1 MIPYSKL
8 NSHGNDFILVE
19 NDGTK
24 PSLSI
29 DQIKYYSKRE
39 VIGCDQFFIIN
50 TSNIENIVCDVFNQD
65 GTKACQCGNGL
76 RATMLYLNKKYN
88 LKRARLVVCNQVYQA
103 EYDNELISV
112 NMGSPMYVDKI
123 DRLNESKYSIE
134 KDGLVVTLDE
144 LDSDLEFSFI
154 PLSIGNDHCVVFS
167 PESINYKERISEI
180 INEIYN
186 GIMNIGFIKN
196 AANFM
201 SDDKTILDIMV
212 NERGAGY
219 TDSCGSGATA
229 AAICMFKLYELSHE
243 SRVSRSMIRVK
254 QKGGIL
260 DIKKTYNPDEFM
272 LIGPSSFDGEGELTS
287 SGNRSHRC

>member
-24 PSLSI
+24 PSLSV
-29 DQIKYYSKRE
+29 DQIKYFSKRD

-50 TSNIENIVCDVFNQD
+50 TSNIDNIVCDVFNQD

-134 KDGLVVTLDE
+134 KDGLVVKLNE

-154 PLSIGNDHCVVFS
+154 PLTIGNDHCVVFS

-196 AANFM
+196 AADFM

-243 SRVSRSMIRVK
+243 SRVTRSMIRVK

-272 LIGPSSFDGEGELTS
+272 LIGPSSFDGEGALE
-287 SGNRSHRC
+287 

>member
-29 DQIKYYSKRE
+29 DQIKYYSKRD

-134 KDGLVVTLDE
+134 RNGLVVTLDE
-144 LDSDLEFSFI
+144 LDSDLKFSFI

-196 AANFM
+196 AADFM

-243 SRVSRSMIRVK
+243 SRVTRSMIRVK

-272 LIGPSSFDGEGELTS
+272 LIGPSSFDGEGALE
-287 SGNRSHRC
+287 

>member
-88 LKRARLVVCNQVYQA
+88 LKRARLIVCNQVYQA

-196 AANFM
+196 AADFM
-201 SDDKTILDIMV
+201 SDDKIILDIMV

-272 LIGPSSFDGEGELTS
+272 LIGPSSFDGEGALE
-287 SGNRSHRC
+287 

>member
-167 PESINYKERISEI
+167 PESINYKEQISEI

-196 AANFM
+196 AADFM

-243 SRVSRSMIRVK
+243 SRVTRSMIRVK

-272 LIGPSSFDGEGELTS
+272 LIGPSSFDGEGALE
-287 SGNRSHRC
+287 

>member
-88 LKRARLVVCNQVYQA
+88 LKRARLIVCNQVYQA

-112 NMGSPMYVDKI
+112 NMGSPIYVDKI

-196 AANFM
+196 AADFM
-201 SDDKTILDIMV
+201 SDDKIILDIMV

-243 SRVSRSMIRVK
+243 SRVTRSMIRVK

-272 LIGPSSFDGEGELTS
+272 LIGPSSFDGEGALE
-287 SGNRSHRC
+287 

>member
-24 PSLSI
+24 PSLSV
-29 DQIKYYSKRE
+29 DQIKYYSKRD

-103 EYDNELISV
+103 EYHNDLISV
-112 NMGSPMYVDKI
+112 NMGSPMYVDRI

-134 KDGLVVTLDE
+134 RNGLVVTLDE

-196 AANFM
+196 AADFM
-201 SDDKTILDIMV
+201 SDDKTILEIIV

-243 SRVSRSMIRVK
+243 SRVTRSMIRVK

-260 DIKKTYNPDEFM
+260 DIKKTYNPDEFI
-272 LIGPSSFDGEGELTS
+272 LIGPSSFDGEGALE
-287 SGNRSHRC
+287 

>member
-123 DRLNESKYSIE
+123 DQLNESKYSIE

-144 LDSDLEFSFI
+144 LDSDLNFSFI

-167 PESINYKERISEI
+167 PGSINYKERISEI

-196 AANFM
+196 AADFM

-243 SRVSRSMIRVK
+243 SRVTRSMIRVK

-272 LIGPSSFDGEGELTS
+272 LIGPSSFDGEGALE
-287 SGNRSHRC
+287 

>member
-24 PSLSI
+24 PSLSV
-29 DQIKYYSKRE
+29 DQIKYYSKRD

-50 TSNIENIVCDVFNQD
+50 TSNIDNIVCDVFNQD

-134 KDGLVVTLDE
+134 KDDLVVKLNE

-154 PLSIGNDHCVVFS
+154 PLTIGNDHCVVFS

-196 AANFM
+196 AADFM

-243 SRVSRSMIRVK
+243 SRVTRSVIRVK

-272 LIGPSSFDGEGELTS
+272 LIGPSSFDGEGALE
-287 SGNRSHRC
+287 

>member
-88 LKRARLVVCNQVYQA
+88 LKRARLVVCDQVYQA

-112 NMGSPMYVDKI
+112 NMGSPVYIDKI

-196 AANFM
+196 AADFM

-243 SRVSRSMIRVK
+243 SRVTRSMIRVK
-254 QKGGIL
+254 QKGGIV

-272 LIGPSSFDGEGELTS
+272 LIGPSSFDGEGALE
-287 SGNRSHRC
+287 

>member
-24 PSLSI
+24 PSLSV
-29 DQIKYYSKRE
+29 DQIKYYSKRD

-201 SDDKTILDIMV
+201 SDDKTILDIVV

-272 LIGPSSFDGEGELTS
+272 LIGPSSFDGEGALE
-287 SGNRSHRC
+287 

>member
-19 NDGTK
+19 NDETK

-112 NMGSPMYVDKI
+112 NMGSPMYVDNI
-123 DRLNESKYSIE
+123 HRLNENKYSIE

-167 PESINYKERISEI
+167 PESINYKERIGEI
-180 INEIYN
+180 IHEIYN

-196 AANFM
+196 AADFM
-201 SDDKTILDIMV
+201 SDDKTILEIIV

-243 SRVSRSMIRVK
+243 SRVTRSMIRVK

-272 LIGPSSFDGEGELTS
+272 LIGPSSFDGEGALE
-287 SGNRSHRC
+287 

>member
-24 PSLSI
+24 PSLSV
-29 DQIKYYSKRE
+29 DQIKYYSKRD

-186 GIMNIGFIKN
+186 GTMNIGFIKN
-196 AANFM
+196 A
-201 SDDKTILDIMV
+201 SDFISNDKTILDIMV

-243 SRVSRSMIRVK
+243 SRVTRSMIRVK

-272 LIGPSSFDGEGELTS
+272 LIGPSSFDGEGALE
-287 SGNRSHRC
+287 

>member
-88 LKRARLVVCNQVYQA
+88 LKRARLVVCDQVYQA

-196 AANFM
+196 AADFM

-243 SRVSRSMIRVK
+243 SRVTRSMIRVK

-272 LIGPSSFDGEGELTS
+272 LIGPSSFDGEGALE
-287 SGNRSHRC
+287 

>member
-29 DQIKYYSKRE
+29 DQIKYYSKRD

-76 RATMLYLNKKYN
+76 RATMLYLNRKYN

-103 EYDNELISV
+103 ECDNELISV
-112 NMGSPMYVDKI
+112 NMGSPKYVDNI

-144 LDSDLEFSFI
+144 LGSDLMFSFI
-154 PLSIGNDHCVVFS
+154 PLSIGNDHCIVFS
-167 PESINYKERISEI
+167 SESINHKERISEI

-196 AANFM
+196 AADFM

-243 SRVSRSMIRVK
+243 SRVAQSMIRVK
-254 QKGGIL
+254 QKGGVL

-272 LIGPSSFDGEGELTS
+272 LIGPSSFDGEGALE
-287 SGNRSHRC
+287 

>member
-24 PSLSI
+24 PSLSV
-29 DQIKYYSKRE
+29 DKIKYYSKRD

-50 TSNIENIVCDVFNQD
+50 TSDIENIVCDVFNQD

-88 LKRARLVVCNQVYQA
+88 LKKARLVVCNQVYQA

-196 AANFM
+196 AADFM

-260 DIKKTYNPDEFM
+260 DIKKNYNPDEFM
-272 LIGPSSFDGEGELTS
+272 LIGPSSFDGEGALE
-287 SGNRSHRC
+287 

>member
-19 NDGTK
+19 NDGTG
-24 PSLSI
+24 PSLSV
-29 DQIKYYSKRE
+29 DQIKYYSKRD

-88 LKRARLVVCNQVYQA
+88 LKRARLIVCNQVYQA
-103 EYDNELISV
+103 EYDNELISI

-196 AANFM
+196 AADFM

-243 SRVSRSMIRVK
+243 SRVTRSMIRVK

-272 LIGPSSFDGEGELTS
+272 LIGPSSFDGEGALE
-287 SGNRSHRC
+287 

>member
-24 PSLSI
+24 PSLSV
-29 DQIKYYSKRE
+29 DQIKYYSKRD

-112 NMGSPMYVDKI
+112 NMGSPIYVDKI
-123 DRLNESKYSIE
+123 DLLNESKYSIE
-134 KDGLVVTLDE
+134 NDGLVVTLDE
-144 LDSDLEFSFI
+144 LDSDLKFSFI

-186 GIMNIGFIKN
+186 GTMNIGFINN
-196 AANFM
+196 ASDFM

-243 SRVSRSMIRVK
+243 SRVTQSMIRVK

-272 LIGPSSFDGEGELTS
+272 LIGPSTFDGEGALE
-287 SGNRSHRC
+287 

>member
-24 PSLSI
+24 PSLSV
-29 DQIKYYSKRE
+29 DQIKYYSKRD

-76 RATMLYLNKKYN
+76 RATMLYLNRKYN

-103 EYDNELISV
+103 ECDNELISV

-167 PESINYKERISEI
+167 SESINYKERISEI

-196 AANFM
+196 AADFM

-243 SRVSRSMIRVK
+243 SRVTQSMIRVK

-260 DIKKTYNPDEFM
+260 NIKKTYNPDEFM
-272 LIGPSSFDGEGELTS
+272 LIGPSSFDGEGALE
-287 SGNRSHRC
+287 

>member
-24 PSLSI
+24 PSLSV
-29 DQIKYYSKRE
+29 DQIKYYSKRD

-134 KDGLVVTLDE
+134 KDGLVVKLNE

-154 PLSIGNDHCVVFS
+154 PLTIGNDHCVVFS

-196 AANFM
+196 AADFM

-243 SRVSRSMIRVK
+243 SRVTRSVIRVK

-272 LIGPSSFDGEGELTS
+272 LIGPSSFDGEGALE
-287 SGNRSHRC
+287 

>member
-88 LKRARLVVCNQVYQA
+88 LKRARLVVCDQVYQA

-112 NMGSPMYVDKI
+112 NMGSPIYVDKI

-167 PESINYKERISEI
+167 PGSINYKERISEI

-196 AANFM
+196 AADFM
-201 SDDKTILDIMV
+201 SDDKTILDIIV

-243 SRVSRSMIRVK
+243 SRVTQSKIRVK

-272 LIGPSSFDGEGELTS
+272 LIGPSSFDGEGALE
-287 SGNRSHRC
+287 

>member
-19 NDGTK
+19 NDETK
-24 PSLSI
+24 PSLTI

-134 KDGLVVTLDE
+134 KDGLVVTLEE

-186 GIMNIGFIKN
+186 GMMNIGFIKN
-196 AANFM
+196 AADFM

-243 SRVSRSMIRVK
+243 SRVTRSMIRVK

-260 DIKKTYNPDEFM
+260 DIKKTYNPDEFI
-272 LIGPSSFDGEGELTS
+272 LIGPSSFDGEGALE
-287 SGNRSHRC
+287 

>member
-39 VIGCDQFFIIN
+39 VIGCDQFFVIN

-88 LKRARLVVCNQVYQA
+88 LKRARLVVCDQVYQA

-196 AANFM
+196 AADFM

-243 SRVSRSMIRVK
+243 SRVTRSMIRVK

-272 LIGPSSFDGEGELTS
+272 LIGPSSFDGEGALE
-287 SGNRSHRC
+287 

>member
-19 NDGTK
+19 NDGTG
-24 PSLSI
+24 PSLSV
-29 DQIKYYSKRE
+29 DQIKYYSKRD

-196 AANFM
+196 AADFM

-243 SRVSRSMIRVK
+243 SRVTRSMIRVK

-272 LIGPSSFDGEGELTS
+272 LIGPSSFDGEGALE
-287 SGNRSHRC
+287 

>member
-134 KDGLVVTLDE
+134 KDGLVVKLNE

-154 PLSIGNDHCVVFS
+154 PLTIGNDHCVVFS

-196 AANFM
+196 AADFM

-243 SRVSRSMIRVK
+243 SRVTRSMIRVK

-260 DIKKTYNPDEFM
+260 DIKKTYNPDEFI
-272 LIGPSSFDGEGELTS
+272 LIGPSSFDGEGALE
-287 SGNRSHRC
+287 

>member
-24 PSLSI
+24 PSLSV
-29 DQIKYYSKRE
+29 DQIKYYSKRD

-103 EYDNELISV
+103 ECDNESISV

-123 DRLNESKYSIE
+123 DRLNENKYSIE
-134 KDGLVVTLDE
+134 KDGLVVMLDE
-144 LDSDLEFSFI
+144 LDSDLKFSFI

-196 AANFM
+196 AADFM
-201 SDDKTILDIMV
+201 SDDKTILDIIV

-243 SRVSRSMIRVK
+243 SRVTRSMIRVK

-260 DIKKTYNPDEFM
+260 DIKKTYNPDEFI
-272 LIGPSSFDGEGELTS
+272 LIGPSSFDGEGALE
-287 SGNRSHRC
+287 

>member
-19 NDGTK
+19 NDGNK

-39 VIGCDQFFIIN
+39 VIGCDQFFVIN

-134 KDGLVVTLDE
+134 KDGLVVKLNE

-154 PLSIGNDHCVVFS
+154 PLTIGNDHCVVFS

-201 SDDKTILDIMV
+201 SDDKTILDIVV

-272 LIGPSSFDGEGELTS
+272 LIGPSSFDGEGALE
-287 SGNRSHRC
+287 

>member
-123 DRLNESKYSIE
+123 DRLNESKYSID

-196 AANFM
+196 AADFM

-243 SRVSRSMIRVK
+243 SRVTRSMIRVK

-272 LIGPSSFDGEGELTS
+272 LIGPSSFDGEGALE
-287 SGNRSHRC
+287 

>member
-19 NDGTK
+19 KDGTE

-29 DQIKYYSKRE
+29 DQIKYYSKRD

-123 DRLNESKYSIE
+123 DRLNESKYSID

-196 AANFM
+196 AADFM

-229 AAICMFKLYELSHE
+229 AAICCLN
-243 SRVSRSMIRVK
+243 SM
-254 QKGGIL
+254 
-260 DIKKTYNPDEFM
+260 N
-272 LIGPSSFDGEGELTS
+272 
-287 SGNRSHRC
+287 

>member
-24 PSLSI
+24 PSLSV
-29 DQIKYYSKRE
+29 DQIKYYSKRD

-134 KDGLVVTLDE
+134 KDGLVITLDE
-144 LDSDLEFSFI
+144 LDSDLKFSFI

-196 AANFM
+196 AADFM

-243 SRVSRSMIRVK
+243 SRVTRSMIRVK

-260 DIKKTYNPDEFM
+260 DIRKTYNPDEFI
-272 LIGPSSFDGEGELTS
+272 LIGPSSFDGEGALE
-287 SGNRSHRC
+287 

>member
-24 PSLSI
+24 PSLSV
-29 DQIKYYSKRE
+29 DQIKYYSKRD

-103 EYDNELISV
+103 ECDNELISV
-112 NMGSPMYVDKI
+112 NMGSPVYVDKI

-144 LDSDLEFSFI
+144 LDSDLKFSFI

-196 AANFM
+196 AADFM
-201 SDDKTILDIMV
+201 SDDRTILDIMV

-243 SRVSRSMIRVK
+243 SRVTRSMIRVK

-272 LIGPSSFDGEGELTS
+272 LIGPSSFDGEGALE
-287 SGNRSHRC
+287 

>member
-24 PSLSI
+24 PSLSL
-29 DQIKYYSKRE
+29 DQIKYYSKRD

-103 EYDNELISV
+103 EYDNELISI

-196 AANFM
+196 AADFM
-201 SDDKTILDIMV
+201 SDDKTILDIVV

-243 SRVSRSMIRVK
+243 SRVTRSMIRVK

-272 LIGPSSFDGEGELTS
+272 LIGPSSFDGEGALE
-287 SGNRSHRC
+287 

>member
-19 NDGTK
+19 SNGSQ
-24 PSLSI
+24 PSLSV
-29 DQIKYYSKRE
+29 DQIKYYSKRD

-123 DRLNESKYSIE
+123 DRLNENKYSIE

-154 PLSIGNDHCVVFS
+154 PLTIGNDHCVDFS

-196 AANFM
+196 AADFM

-243 SRVSRSMIRVK
+243 SRVTRSMIRVK

-272 LIGPSSFDGEGELTS
+272 LIGPSSFDGEGALE
-287 SGNRSHRC
+287 

>member
-88 LKRARLVVCNQVYQA
+88 LKRARLIVCNQVYQA

-196 AANFM
+196 AADFM

-243 SRVSRSMIRVK
+243 SRVTRSMIRVK

-260 DIKKTYNPDEFM
+260 DIKKTYNPDEFV
-272 LIGPSSFDGEGELTS
+272 LIGPSSFDGEGALE
-287 SGNRSHRC
+287 

>member
-24 PSLSI
+24 PSLSV
-29 DQIKYYSKRE
+29 DQIKYYSKRD

-50 TSNIENIVCDVFNQD
+50 TSNKESIVCDVFNQD

-123 DRLNESKYSIE
+123 DLLNESKYSIE
-134 KDGLVVTLDE
+134 NDGLVVTLDE
-144 LDSDLEFSFI
+144 LDSDLKFSFI

-167 PESINYKERISEI
+167 PESINHKERIGEI

-196 AANFM
+196 AADFM
-201 SDDKTILDIMV
+201 SDDKTILDIVV

-243 SRVSRSMIRVK
+243 SRVTRSMIRVK

-272 LIGPSSFDGEGELTS
+272 LIGPSSFDGEGALE
-287 SGNRSHRC
+287 

>member
-24 PSLSI
+24 PSLSV
-29 DQIKYYSKRE
+29 DQIKYYSKRD

-50 TSNIENIVCDVFNQD
+50 TSNIDNIVCDVFNQD

-103 EYDNELISV
+103 EYDNELITI

-134 KDGLVVTLDE
+134 KVGLVVTLDE
-144 LDSDLEFSFI
+144 LDSDLEFSFM

-201 SDDKTILDIMV
+201 SDDKTILDIVV

-243 SRVSRSMIRVK
+243 SRVTRSMIRVK

-272 LIGPSSFDGEGELTS
+272 LIGPSSFDGEGALE
-287 SGNRSHRC
+287 

>member
-24 PSLSI
+24 PSLSL
-29 DQIKYYSKRE
+29 DQIKYYSKRD

-50 TSNIENIVCDVFNQD
+50 TSNIDNIVCDVFNQD

-103 EYDNELISV
+103 EYDNELISI

-144 LDSDLEFSFI
+144 LDSDLEFSFM

-201 SDDKTILDIMV
+201 SDDKTILDIVV

-243 SRVSRSMIRVK
+243 SRVTRSMIRVK

-260 DIKKTYNPDEFM
+260 DIKKTYNPDKFM
-272 LIGPSSFDGEGELTS
+272 LIGPSSFDGEGALE
-287 SGNRSHRC
+287 